1 MRVSSPGL
9 DDRQEL
15 GLRVDRQLLQVE
27 PAHRLLG
34 LPTANDNRADGA
46 HVSVAQLATAWKDR
60 GESIGQGLTA
70 DVYLNI
76 GKILLCLKHRQRILS
91 PTEVITLTDY

>member
-1 MRVSSPGL
+1 MRVCSPGL

-34 LPTANDNRADGA
+34 LPTANDNGADGA
-46 HVSVAQLATAWKDR
+46 HLSVAQLATAWKDR
-60 GESIGQGLTA
+60 GESIGWEQGLTA
-70 DVYLNI
+70 DVKDPRHRNI
-76 GKILLCLKHRQRILS
+76 GKGFA
-91 PTEVITLTDY
+91 Y